1 MATPLCKFIYTR
13 ARKNVQAAR
22 QNFANRFFVFLFLSF
37 PLLRPQPPALS
48 GLSHLSFKFMIFIN
62 SQLTL
67 WHFKYLLS
75 IYPAAELPFTL
86 HRDWPAIRVA
96 SVSDIA
102 SMRHLRHW
110 SRCTYIHRHTLCQG
124 DMPAAQCCGQ
134 DESGLLGWFVTHIH
148 NTWFRKVCQV
158 SLLALA

>member
-13 ARKNVQAAR
+13 ARKKCKQLAKIL
-22 QNFANRFFVFLFLSF
+22 QTDFSFSFFVSF
-37 PLLRPQPPALS
+37 SLLLPQPPALS
-48 GLSHLSFKFMIFIN
+48 GLSHLSLKFMIFIN

-96 SVSDIA
+96 SVCDIA

-110 SRCTYIHRHTLCQG
+110 SRCTYIHRHTVCQG
-124 DMPAAQCCGQ
+124 DMPGGAVLWAGR
-134 DESGLLGWFVTHIH
+134 EWVAWLVRYTYS
-148 NTWFRKVCQV
+148 
-158 SLLALA
+158 